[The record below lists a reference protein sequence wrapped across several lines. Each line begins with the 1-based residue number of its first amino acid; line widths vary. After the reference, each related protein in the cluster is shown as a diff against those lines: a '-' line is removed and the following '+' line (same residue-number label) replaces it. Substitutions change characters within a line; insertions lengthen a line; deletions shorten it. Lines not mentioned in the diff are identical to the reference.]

1 MASGPADAPVATAAP
16 PCLAR
21 GPSIAVRF
29 LLNSA
34 SAKTGSPLTKSSI
47 LATASAIAAA
57 ITLASP
63 LAAQVPTG
71 EMGPLNASQ
80 KEFLGLYKEL
90 VETNTTQS
98 SGSCTQAAQQIA
110 DRLTGAGMAP
120 ENVTLFTSADHPK
133 DGGVVAVYPGTSSS
147 EEPMLLLAHIDV
159 VEAKREDWVRDPF
172 KLIEENGY
180 YYARGTADDKAMAS
194 IWADTLVRFAEAGY
208 KPARTV
214 KMALTCGEETDTAF
228 NGANYLAQNKR
239 DLIDAAFALNEGGGG
254 RTDGKGHLLVQTIQ
268 VGEKIYQDYK
278 LVATNPGGHSSQPVP
293 DNAIYEMAGALQRIG
308 AHEFPAEFNDTTRA
322 FFAKSG
328 AMRKDETGAAMV
340 ALVKNIDDADAMAVV
355 NEDKALHSM
364 LRTTCVATTIDG
376 GHAVNAL
383 PQSVEANVNC
393 RIFPGHTPAEV
404 KDELTRLIDDPDV
417 AIAFARED
425 KPLAMSPPLDP
436 ELIGP
441 MEEVAKTYFPGVPV
455 LPTMSTGATD
465 GLYLSAV
472 GIPTYGVPS
481 IWGDPDG
488 NGVHGLNERVEVKAL
503 YTARDYLYDLVKKLA
518 G

>member
-1 MASGPADAPVATAAP
+1 M
-16 PCLAR
+16 
-21 GPSIAVRF
+21 
-29 LLNSA
+29 
-34 SAKTGSPLTKSSI
+34 KSSI
-47 LATASAIAAA
+47 FAIAAVMTA
-57 ITLASP
+57 ALPLAAP

-71 EMGPLNASQ
+71 KMGALTPDQ
-80 KEFLGLYKEL
+80 QEYFGLYEEL

-98 SGSCTQAAQQIA
+98 SGSCTQAAAQIGA
-110 DRLTGAGMAP
+110 RLKAAGMAD
-120 ENVTLFTSADHPK
+120 ENIIPFSVAEHPK
-133 DGGVVAVYPGTSSS
+133 DGGLVAIYPGTDDSM
-147 EEPMLLLAHIDV
+147 EPMLLLAHIDV
-159 VEAKREDWVRDPF
+159 VEAKREDWERDPF
-172 KLIEENGY
+172 KLVEENGY
-180 YYARGTADDKAMAS
+180 YYARGTVDDKAMAS
-194 IWADTLVRFAEAGY
+194 IWADTLVRFAEADY
-208 KPARTV
+208 KPKRTV

-228 NGANYLAQNKR
+228 NGANYLATQKR
-239 DLIDAAFALNEGGGG
+239 DLIDAGFALNEGGGG

-278 LVATNPGGHSSQPVP
+278 LTATNPGGHSSQPVP
-293 DNAIYEMAGALQRIG
+293 NNAIYEMAGALERIG

-328 AMRKDETGAAMV
+328 AMRKDETGAAMA
-340 ALVKNIDDADAMAVV
+340 ALVKNIDDAQAMAIV
-355 NEDKALHSM
+355 NKDKALHSM

-383 PQSVEANVNC
+383 PQHVEANVNC

-404 KDELTRLIDDPDV
+404 KDELTKLIADPEIS
-417 AIAFARED
+417 IAFARED

-436 ELIGP
+436 KLIGP
-441 MEEVAKTYFPGVPV
+441 MEEIAKTYFPGVPV
-455 LPTMSTGATD
+455 LPSMSTGATD

-481 IWGDPDG
+481 VWGDPDG
-488 NGVHGLNERVEVKAL
+488 NGVHGLNERVDVKAL